1 MEAIRPSSE
10 LRNHYPELSALA
22 REQKIPVYITVNGRE
37 DTVLVNHVQY
47 NKMKAE
53 LELLK
58 MLTEAQD
65 DVEKGCVAPIQDTF
79 QEIREN
85 LLSRG

>member
-1 MEAIRPSSE
+1 ME
-10 LRNHYPELSALA
+10 
-22 REQKIPVYITVNGRE
+22 
-37 DTVLVNHVQY
+37 
-47 NKMKAE
+47 AE

-58 MLTEAQD
+58 MLAEAQN

-79 QEIREN
+79 QEIRET

>member
-1 MEAIRPSSE
+1 MES
-10 LRNHYPELSALA
+10 
-22 REQKIPVYITVNGRE
+22 
-37 DTVLVNHVQY
+37 
-47 NKMKAE
+47 E

-79 QEIREN
+79 QEIRET
-85 LLSRG
+85 LLRRTGL